1 MRKTLKRILTLLAAA
16 LVFYGALSIV
26 GTLSMLANVAD
37 RIWLGAGQPVFW
49 VLLLCAAVLALWP
62 LWLLQR
68 LPRARTPPESDDAQ
82 AASDWRQWLTEHLAR
97 HPDATVRAS
106 AQAGDVAAALDL
118 LGGQAD
124 KLIRQSAAQIFVS
137 TAVLQNGRLD
147 GLVMLGVQLR
157 LVWQLALLYRLR
169 PTPAQMWYLYSN
181 VAGTVML
188 ASNLDEVNF
197 AELTSPLVHMAAPSF
212 VGAMP
217 GMQAI
222 GNLLVNS
229 LANGSA
235 NAFLTL
241 RVGLIAKA
249 YCTPLVAPQ
258 AQSVRQSATLAA
270 LGMLSTIAKEQG
282 SRVSQAVW
290 NSVKGGMGQA
300 ADSVVNTAKQASSAT
315 TGAVKTLMQ
324 GTLHAG
330 RSAVQSTTRLLGVGR
345 NTAPDEAP
353 ENP

>member
-1 MRKTLKRILTLLAAA
+1 MRKTLLRILGLLAAA
-16 LVFYGALSIV
+16 VVFYAAVSFV
-26 GTLSMLANVAD
+26 GTLSLLANAAD
-37 RIWLGAGQPVFW
+37 RIYLGAGQPLFW
-49 VLLLCAAVLALWP
+49 VLLVASIALVLYP

-68 LPRARTPPESDDAQ
+68 LPRAHTPPASGDDAAAQ
-82 AASDWRQWLTEHLAR
+82 AYRLWLRQHLGR
-97 HPDATVRAS
+97 HPDAQVQAL
-106 AQAGDVAAALDL
+106 AQADDLAGALAL

-188 ASNLDEVNF
+188 ASNLDEINF

-249 YCTPLVAPQ
+249 YCTPIEAPQ
-258 AQSVRQSATLAA
+258 AQAVRQSATLAA

-282 SRVSQAVW
+282 TRVSQAVW
-290 NSVKGGMGQA
+290 NSVTGAMGQA
-300 ADSVVNTAKQASSAT
+300 ADSVVDTARQAGSAT
-315 TGAVKTLMQ
+315 TGAVKSLVQ
-324 GTLHAG
+324 GTLQAG
-330 RSAVQSTTRLLGVGR
+330 RSAVHSTSRLFGGGR
-345 NTAPDEAP
+345 EAP
-353 ENP
+353 PDPAAQD